1 MHHHYVQCQQINN
14 HPRFFILK
22 IILTKV
28 LIILTLK
35 FNTNSKPKELKKI
48 KNTCDYALRLH
59 YLILMLAFLPLLK
72 FAGFSVAVG
81 FGSFKENKGR
91 QMGKFRKLLG
101 K

>member
-1 MHHHYVQCQQINN
+1 
-14 HPRFFILK
+14 
-22 IILTKV
+22 
-28 LIILTLK
+28 
-35 FNTNSKPKELKKI
+35 
-48 KNTCDYALRLH
+48 
-59 YLILMLAFLPLLK
+59 MLAFLPLLK